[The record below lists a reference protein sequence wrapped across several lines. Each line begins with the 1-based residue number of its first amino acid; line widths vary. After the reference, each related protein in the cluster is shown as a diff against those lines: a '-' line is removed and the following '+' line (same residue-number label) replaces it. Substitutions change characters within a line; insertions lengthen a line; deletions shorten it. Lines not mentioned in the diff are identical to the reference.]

1 MSIYQEQ
8 AEQLVAEYEARRSRT
23 GELRRKL
30 GEIRE
35 TVTGPRGSMKVTVD
49 AQGNVT
55 ALEFPTGAYKRMA
68 PKELADA
75 LLETIGKAQEKA
87 MESVGS
93 VMTPEMPGSSNILE
107 MMRAKADAAVKV
119 PTVADIPQVIQE
131 YLGLN
136 RTEQESRSA

>member
-1 MSIYQEQ
+1 VSIYQEQ
-8 AEQLVAEYEARRSRT
+8 AEQLVAEYETRRAKT

-68 PKELADA
+68 PKELADG

-93 VMTPEMPGSSNILE
+93 VMTPEMPGNSNILE
-107 MMRAKADAAVKV
+107 MMRGKADAAVKA
-119 PTVADIPQVIQE
+119 PTMADIPQVVQE

-136 RTEQESRSA
+136 RTEQEGRPA